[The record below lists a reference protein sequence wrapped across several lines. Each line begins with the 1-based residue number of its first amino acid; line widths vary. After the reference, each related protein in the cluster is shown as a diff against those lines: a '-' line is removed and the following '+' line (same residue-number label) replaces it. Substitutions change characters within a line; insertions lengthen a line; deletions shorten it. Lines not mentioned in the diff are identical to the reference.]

1 MKKTVIALLLALA
14 VTLSGCSLRQ
24 GQPGETDAVPDT
36 VIPAETEQEEQPF
49 DLSNAAVSGAEGF
62 YELSLLPELSGL
74 DISDMALLD
83 ENTVLFLTGAQQ
95 DTLLTLDLETGDLET
110 LCKLDWSE
118 TITDDSADPE
128 EWSWCSRYFL
138 FVEPI
143 VILSS
148 GEEEQCLLV
157 HEDGTTEELPV
168 SYDDGFPSYY
178 SRVFTQ
184 DAVYWYDS
192 GKYGFQRMDLD
203 TLEIARVGAVPV
215 AYLYVWLE
223 GLTPEGEAVLSA
235 DTTGGDAVTLVMSL
249 ETGELT
255 AAYDGSCAG
264 SLAQRWEVDTDAVE
278 NSMTDFTL
286 TACAGTRQAEG
297 TFSVSLLSQYPET
310 VPVEDYV
317 GWLCPA
323 RQGQV
328 SGRNLLY
335 MEWADGT
342 LTPVLWDYGADSL
355 TDGAAEELTPLR
367 TETYSDATERAVRM
381 SEQYGVYIYTGE
393 AVLDAPISDYTL
405 SVCDDADGIDA
416 ALDALEE
423 AFSRYPEGYLAQ
435 LGGDDTRGICFYL
448 SGVMTPTDPGQNIS
462 NPGGLACQVGDLEI
476 IALDADGYVRVQDVI
491 HELTH
496 ILDHQLWLAL
506 DEETWNS
513 MNPEGFD
520 YHYAYIDENG
530 VSYEWG
536 DTTYTADGSAYYN
549 GDVESVYFV
558 DAYST
563 TYPTEDRARLM
574 EYLLADPDSGP
585 NRWFASSHIQEKLTW
600 YFSLIRG
607 EFDTTGWPEQT
618 AWEAELAEAAG

>member
-1 MKKTVIALLLALA
+1 M
-14 VTLSGCSLRQ
+14 
-24 GQPGETDAVPDT
+24 
-36 VIPAETEQEEQPF
+36 
-49 DLSNAAVSGAEGF
+49 
-62 YELSLLPELSGL
+62 
-74 DISDMALLD
+74 
-83 ENTVLFLTGAQQ
+83 
-95 DTLLTLDLETGDLET
+95 
-110 LCKLDWSE
+110 
-118 TITDDSADPE
+118 
-128 EWSWCSRYFL
+128 
-138 FVEPI
+138 
-143 VILSS
+143 
-148 GEEEQCLLV
+148 
-157 HEDGTTEELPV
+157 TTAP
-168 SYDDGFPSYY
+168 PSYY
-178 SRVFTQ
+178 SCVYTESTI
-184 DAVYWYDS
+184 YWYTS
-192 GKYGFQRMDLD
+192 GKYGLRRMDLD
-203 TLEIARVGAVPV
+203 TLEISQVGTVPV
-215 AYLYVWLE
+215 GYLYIWLE
-223 GLTPEGEAVLSA
+223 GVTAQGEAALSA
-235 DTTGGDAVTLVMSL
+235 DTTGGDAVTLMMSL

-255 AAYDGSCAG
+255 AVYDGSCAEA
-264 SLAQRWEVDTDAVE
+264 LIQRWEVAADGVE
-278 NSMTDFTL
+278 NSLTDFTL
-286 TACAGTRQAEG
+286 TVCAGSRQTEG

-310 VPVEDYV
+310 VSAEDYV

-328 SGRNLLY
+328 SGRSLLY

-342 LTPVLWDYGADSL
+342 LTPILWDYGSDTL
-355 TDGAAEELTPLR
+355 TGRETETLTMLQP
-367 TETYSDATERAVRM
+367 ETYSDATEQAVRM

-435 LGGDDTRGICFYL
+435 LGGDDTRAICFYL
-448 SGVMTPTDPGQNIS
+448 SGTMTPTDPSQSIS

-506 DEETWNS
+506 DEDAWNS
-513 MNPEGFD
+513 MNPEGFE
-520 YHYAYIDENG
+520 YHYAYIDEDG

-585 NRWFASSHIQEKLTW
+585 NHWFASSHIQEKLTW
-600 YFSLIRG
+600 YFALIRA
-607 EFDTTGWPEQT
+607 EFDTTGRPEQT
-618 AWEAELAEAAG
+618 VWEAELAQVAG

>member
-1 MKKTVIALLLALA
+1 MKKTALALLLAL
-14 VTLSGCSLRQ
+14 VLLLSGCSFRQ
-24 GQPGETDAVPDT
+24 
-36 VIPAETEQEEQPF
+36 AETGVTDVVPHEPTTEAEQEAPSF
-49 DLSNAAVSGAEGF
+49 DLSDASIPGAEGF
-62 YELSLLPELSGL
+62 FELSLLPELAGL

-83 ENTVLFLTGAQQ
+83 EDTVLLLTGEQQ
-95 DTLLTLDLETGDLET
+95 DALLTLNLETGAIKI
-110 LCKLDWSE
+110 LCQLNWSE
-118 TITDDSADPE
+118 EIANDTSDPE
-128 EWSWCSRYFL
+128 EWSWCSRYL
-138 FVEPI
+138 LSAAPI
-143 VILSS
+143 VIMSS
-148 GEEEQCLLV
+148 GEEEQCFLV
-157 HEDGTTEELPV
+157 REDGTARELPV
-168 SYDDGFPSYY
+168 AYDDGTPSYY
-178 SRVFTQ
+178 SCVYTEN
-184 DAVYWYDS
+184 AVNWYTS
-192 GKYGFQRMDLD
+192 GKYGLRRMDLG
-203 TLEIARVGAVPV
+203 TLEISQVGTVPV
-215 AYLYVWLE
+215 GYLYIWLE
-223 GLTPEGEAVLSA
+223 GITAQGEAVLSA
-235 DTTGGDAVTLVMSL
+235 DTVGGGAVTLTMSL

-255 AAYDGSCAG
+255 AVYDGSCAEA
-264 SLAQRWEVDTDAVE
+264 LIQQWEVTTDGVE
-278 NSMTDFTL
+278 SSLTDFTL
-286 TACAGTRQAEG
+286 TACAGSRQAEG

-310 VPVEDYV
+310 VSAEDYV

-328 SGRNLLY
+328 SGRSLLY

-342 LTPVLWDYGADSL
+342 LTPILWDYGSGTLTGRETESL
-355 TDGAAEELTPLR
+355 TMLQP
-367 TETYSDATERAVRM
+367 ETYSDATERAVQL

-393 AVLDAPISDYTL
+393 AALDAPISDYTL

-435 LGGDDTRGICFYL
+435 LGGNDTRAICFYL
-448 SGVMTPTDPGQNIS
+448 SGTMTPTDPSQSIS
-462 NPGGLACQVGDLEI
+462 NPGGLACQVGDLEV
-476 IALDADGYVRVQDVI
+476 IALDADGYVRAQDVI

-506 DEETWNS
+506 DEDVWNS
-513 MNPEGFD
+513 MNPEGFE
-520 YHYAYIDENG
+520 YHYAYIDEDG

-585 NRWFASSHIQEKLTW
+585 NYWFASSHIQEKLTW
-600 YFSLIRG
+600 YFALIRA

-618 AWEAELAEAAG
+618 VWEAELAQAAG